1 MTETIASVTGET
13 GPRGWGKRISG
24 TSRFLAAAGALLAL
38 GGGLLAWFG
47 VVPPIKGFTWF
58 GYGTMVAIGALV
70 VSLIALIIHAV
81 KRSASLRMIAV
92 AWLLA
97 APLVGYG
104 LFFFNAASKVP
115 PIHDVTTNLADPP
128 QFSTLK
134 LRDDLNKIVPDG
146 GRADLKELTPAQ
158 RRAKLHAEAYGDLRT
173 VSTAMPVAQTV
184 AKIAEQAK
192 ARGWDVAVADAA
204 AGRVEA
210 TEHVS
215 LFRFADDIVFRVR
228 ADPANVQRSL
238 IDVRSVSRV
247 GISDVGVN
255 ARRIRTA
262 VKELTGAEGAK

>member
-1 MTETIASVTGET
+1 MTVTMASVIGET

-24 TSRFLAAAGALLAL
+24 TSRFLAVAGAVLAL
-38 GGGLLAWFG
+38 GGGLAAWFG
-47 VVPPIKGFTWF
+47 LVPPIKGFMWF
-58 GYGTMVAIGALV
+58 GYGTMVAFGALV

-81 KRSASLRMIAV
+81 KRSASLRTIAV

-104 LFFFNAASKVP
+104 LFFYIAASKVP

-128 QFSTLK
+128 QFSALK

-173 VSTAMPVAQTV
+173 VSTAMSVGATV
-184 AKIAEQAK
+184 EKIAAQAK
-192 ARGWDVAVADAA
+192 ARGWDVAVADTA

-210 TEHVS
+210 TEQVS

-228 ADPANVQRSL
+228 ADPANPARSL
-238 IDVRSVSRV
+238 VDARSVSRV

-255 ARRIRTA
+255 ARRIRA
-262 VKELTGAEGAK
+262 ALAELTGK